1 MKPYGEN
8 PLVLKESSSH
18 FLFILHA
25 VYSVI
30 LSMEKEM
37 YVRMLVS
44 CWLAD
49 IGKAKKEWSTN
60 QVTWYYHE
68 AWIYDS
74 VLMER

>member
-44 CWLAD
+44 C
-49 IGKAKKEWSTN
+49 
-60 QVTWYYHE
+60 
-68 AWIYDS
+68 
-74 VLMER
+74 